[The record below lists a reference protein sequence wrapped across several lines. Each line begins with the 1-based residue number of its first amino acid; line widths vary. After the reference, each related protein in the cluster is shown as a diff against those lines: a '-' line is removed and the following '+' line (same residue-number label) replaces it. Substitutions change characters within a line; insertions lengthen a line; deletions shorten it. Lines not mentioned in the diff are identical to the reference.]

1 MHTSATSSAHANS
14 MISFKNSGAFT
25 MLSMQ
30 SGDSYDMNDSY
41 IHGSEIKI
49 NNEIPTTTLLSV
61 ETSQLQMQSQNDE
74 SNLFQTILKKGSD
87 HICSLIIDNINDKDY
102 SKWYILNTLKL
113 YKSLNHI
120 SIHTAIHNIILE
132 SWLNNKLQLLNIKY
146 LDLNN
151 IQILND
157 KLKQIIEYCNNL
169 MVFDCYITAND
180 DIGQTTA
187 NNNNK
192 YLTIKFPQ
200 NIQFIRLQFISDTF
214 KIDLS
219 QCKNICALYINDT
232 LNDLQNPQLL
242 NTVESGNA
250 ENDNNINNNNNI
262 NNTVIIDNIIWPIN
276 GYSIECLLLG
286 WYEMTY

>member
-1 MHTSATSSAHANS
+1 
-14 MISFKNSGAFT
+14 
-25 MLSMQ
+25 
-30 SGDSYDMNDSY
+30 
-41 IHGSEIKI
+41 
-49 NNEIPTTTLLSV
+49 
-61 ETSQLQMQSQNDE
+61 
-74 SNLFQTILKKGSD
+74 
-87 HICSLIIDNINDKDY
+87 
-102 SKWYILNTLKL
+102 
-113 YKSLNHI
+113 
-120 SIHTAIHNIILE
+120 
-132 SWLNNKLQLLNIKY
+132 
-146 LDLNN
+146 
-151 IQILND
+151 
-157 KLKQIIEYCNNL
+157 